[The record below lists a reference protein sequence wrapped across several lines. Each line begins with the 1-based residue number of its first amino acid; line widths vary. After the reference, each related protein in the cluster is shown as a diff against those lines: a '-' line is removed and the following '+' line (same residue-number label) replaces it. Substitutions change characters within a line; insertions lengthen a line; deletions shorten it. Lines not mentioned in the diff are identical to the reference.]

1 MLVSYG
7 MLIITLLVQS
17 KRELTWFIMSEMCVF
32 RWLRTISVI
41 LFLNK
46 QDMLAEKVL
55 AGKSKIEDY
64 FPEYARYTIPNEGL
78 CPFRERCQR
87 RSVCLSL
94 TAFVS
99 LSATPEPGEDPRVT
113 RAKFFIRDEFLVS
126 ASIAP

>member
-1 MLVSYG
+1 MLKPVLNRATRSCADLSCVHVFLYSYDSAETTSL
-7 MLIITLLVQS
+7 LIFGFFLAL
-17 KRELTWFIMSEMCVF
+17 FY

-78 CPFRERCQR
+78 FDSETYTSPLLYT
-87 RSVCLSL
+87 SVCLS
-94 TAFVS
+94 
-99 LSATPEPGEDPRVT
+99 
-113 RAKFFIRDEFLVS
+113 
-126 ASIAP
+126 

>member
-1 MLVSYG
+1 MGEVSATSRSRRACLADSACCYCNDV
-7 MLIITLLVQS
+7 LL
-17 KRELTWFIMSEMCVF
+17 LFF

-78 CPFRERCQR
+78 CSTETPRVLR
-87 RSVCLSL
+87 R
-94 TAFVS
+94 VS
-99 LSATPEPGEDPRVT
+99 LD
-113 RAKFFIRDEFLVS
+113 VS
-126 ASIAP
+126 RC

>member
-1 MLVSYG
+1 MVPNLCFS
-7 MLIITLLVQS
+7 
-17 KRELTWFIMSEMCVF
+17 

-78 CPFRERCQR
+78 CPTAAESRQREP
-87 RSVCLSL
+87 
-94 TAFVS
+94 A
-99 LSATPEPGEDPRVT
+99 
-113 RAKFFIRDEFLVS
+113 LV
-126 ASIAP
+126 